1 MGAHPWWY
9 FVPYDPD
16 IARALDVLREQE
28 FVAGRYNPVVP
39 FLTFP
44 LGPGSPSPGA
54 RHKSIAAARKAADAT
69 GTRSILD
76 MEKVGQTP
84 AFGVMCPLDPTTLR
98 TSYGTERPTRA
109 QVEANMDFLEDV
121 ERGHGVYVVLYA
133 HDAPHELC
141 FAGYS
146 YD

>member
-16 IARALDVLREQE
+16 VGRALAALREQE
-28 FVAGRYNPVVP
+28 FSAGRYHPVVR
-39 FLTFP
+39 FP
-44 LGPGSPSPGA
+44 AFPVGPGSPRPGA
-54 RHKSIAAARKAADAT
+54 GHRSIAAARTAAGAD

-76 MEKVGQTP
+76 MEKVGT
-84 AFGVMCPLDPTTLR
+84 AAGFGVVCPLDPAVQRTL
-98 TSYGTERPTRA
+98 YGTERPTRA
-109 QVEANMDFLEDV
+109 QVEADMGFLEGV
-121 ERGHGVYVVLYA
+121 ERGHGVYVVLYTGNQ
-133 HDAPHELC
+133 PQELC